1 MGTMAF
7 AGALPVLRGA
17 WDMDAA
23 TAGSI
28 QTAFNLANA
37 VALLVAAWLCDSF
50 GAKRVYLASTW
61 AGAVALGC
69 FALFARSPHSALI
82 WIVSVGLTQ
91 GGSYAPAL
99 ILASDLSPS
108 SRRGRAMGM
117 MLAAG
122 SLGYLLSLFFALW
135 ATQTF
140 GVATGFGVCAVGVVI
155 GTAAGHVS
163 LTGVRPIGREQRADP
178 RGRSESFRWQDM
190 FSPVAL
196 CLLIGYVAHC
206 WELLGHYAWTPSL
219 LAQAVA
225 PMKLSPPWAAL
236 LIGAVIHL
244 SGMVSTTV
252 IGVVSDRWGRSKV
265 LIWVAAAGA
274 SFSMM
279 MGYAASWGPTWTVL
293 IAMLGSFFILGDSGV
308 LSAAMTDEVSPC
320 RIGRVMGVRSVLG
333 FGAGALAP
341 AAFGAAYDVTH
352 GWALPYATLAIGGIS
367 ACVAAVFLNGMTVR
381 SRLPLRSLRGGN
393 VD

>member
-7 AGALPVLRGA
+7 AGALPVLRNA
-17 WDMDAA
+17 WHMDAA

-50 GAKRVYLASTW
+50 GARRVYLVSTW
-61 AGAVALGC
+61 AGAVALGF
-69 FALFARSPHSALI
+69 FAMFARSPHTALI
-82 WIVSVGLTQ
+82 SIVLVGLTQ

-99 ILASDLSPS
+99 ILASELSPP
-108 SRRGRAMGM
+108 SRRGSAIGM

-135 ATQTF
+135 GTQTF
-140 GVATGFGVCAVGVVI
+140 GVAAGFGVCALGVVM
-155 GTAAGHVS
+155 GASAGHIC
-163 LTGVRPIGREQRADP
+163 LTGASPSEREQTARPRARP
-178 RGRSESFRWQDM
+178 ESLSWRGM
-190 FSPVAL
+190 FTPVAL
-196 CLLIGYVAHC
+196 CLLVGYVAHC

-219 LAQAVA
+219 LAHAVA
-225 PMKLSPPWAAL
+225 PLKLSAPWAAL

-244 SGMVSTTV
+244 SGMVSTAV

-274 SFSMM
+274 LCSVL
-279 MGYAASWGPTWTVL
+279 MGYATQWGPAWTIF
-293 IAMLGSFFILGDSGV
+293 IAMMGSFFILGDSGV

-320 RIGRVMGVRSVLG
+320 HIGRVMGVRSVVG

-341 AAFGAAYDVTH
+341 TAFGAVYDVTH
-352 GWALPYATLAIGGIS
+352 EWTLPYATLAIGGIC
-367 ACVAAVFLNGMTVR
+367 ACVAAILLNQLIVR
-381 SRLPLRSLRGGN
+381 SRLPIRPFESGN
-393 VD
+393 A

>member
-7 AGALPVLRGA
+7 AGALPVLRSV
-17 WDMDAA
+17 WHMDAA

-37 VALLVAAWLCDSF
+37 IALLVAAWLCDSF
-50 GAKRVYLASTW
+50 GARRVYLASTW
-61 AGAVALGC
+61 AGAVALVC
-69 FALFARSPHSALI
+69 FAMFARSPHTAMI
-82 WIVSVGLTQ
+82 WIVLVGLTQ

-99 ILASDLSPS
+99 ILASDLSPP

-122 SLGYLLSLFFALW
+122 SLGYLMSLFFALW
-135 ATQTF
+135 ATQIF
-140 GVATGFGVCAVGVVI
+140 GVATGFGVCAFGVVI
-155 GTAAGHVS
+155 GALAGHIS
-163 LTGVRPIGREQRADP
+163 LARALPGERAQTSKARARHESLDW
-178 RGRSESFRWQDM
+178 RGM

-225 PMKLSPPWAAL
+225 PMKLSAPCAAL

-274 SFSMM
+274 SCSML
-279 MGYAASWGPTWTVL
+279 MGYAASWGPVWTLFV
-293 IAMLGSFFILGDSGV
+293 AMIGSFFILGDSGV
-308 LSAAMTDEVSPC
+308 LSAAMTDEVSP
-320 RIGRVMGVRSVLG
+320 RHIGRVMGVRSVLG

-341 AAFGAAYDVTH
+341 TAFGAAYDVTH
-352 GWALPYATLAIGGIS
+352 AWALPYATLAIGGVC
-367 ACVAAVFLNGMTVR
+367 ACVAAISLNWVNVR
-381 SRLPLRSLRGGN
+381 SRLPVRSFNGAKAE
-393 VD
+393 

>member
-1 MGTMAF
+1 MGTMVF

-17 WDMDAA
+17 WHMDAA

-28 QTAFNLANA
+28 QTAFNVANA
-37 VALLVAAWLCDSF
+37 IALLVAAWLCDSF

-69 FALFARSPHSALI
+69 FAMFARSPHSALI
-82 WIVSVGLTQ
+82 WIVLVGLTQ
-91 GGSYAPAL
+91 GGAYAPAL
-99 ILASDLSPS
+99 ILASDLSAP

-122 SLGYLLSLFFALW
+122 SFGYLLSLFFALW

-140 GVATGFGVCAVGVVI
+140 GVVAGFGACASGVVM
-155 GTAAGHVS
+155 GATAGQICLAGV
-163 LTGVRPIGREQRADP
+163 LPAEREQTANRRVRPEPFHWRA
-178 RGRSESFRWQDM
+178 M

-219 LAQAVA
+219 LASAVA
-225 PMKLSPPWAAL
+225 PLELGGPWAAL

-252 IGVVSDRWGRSKV
+252 IGVVSDRRGRSKV

-274 SFSMM
+274 SCSVL
-279 MGYAASWGPTWTVL
+279 MGYAAQWGPVWTIF
-293 IAMLGSFFILGDSGV
+293 IAMMGSFFILGDSGV
-308 LSAAMTDEVSPC
+308 LSAAMTDEVSP
-320 RIGRVMGVRSVLG
+320 RHIGRVMGVRSVLG

-352 GWALPYATLAIGGIS
+352 EWSLPYAMLAIGGMC
-367 ACVAAVFLNGMTVR
+367 AWVAALLLN
-381 SRLPLRSLRGGN
+381 RLTN
-393 VD
+393 KWQA